1 MEMEHVIYGV
11 VILAVLWFLSRK
23 SSNNS
28 NYYEN
33 NDRDH
38 YNNVN

>member
-1 MEMEHVIYGV
+1 MEMGHVIYGV
-11 VILAVLWFLSRK
+11 VILAVLWFISRK
-23 SSNNS
+23 SDNS
-28 NYYEN
+28 NYNEI